1 MDLFDSIF
9 KFFTDSNKKFMILKA
24 ETKQLVKK
32 YNKENGTKL
41 KVPTTLEQIKLVRKE
56 MGLDIKL

>member
-1 MDLFDSIF
+1 
-9 KFFTDSNKKFMILKA
+9 MILKA